1 MSSPPAPLPSQTI
14 GWHASSS
21 PVISLLPGELYFG
34 QRHLLKTL
42 LGSCVAITL
51 WHPQRQFGGMCHY
64 LLPHRT
70 RRPEEKLDGRYG
82 DEAVTTLVSALE
94 RAGTKSSDYICHLYG
109 GADTLSGATQTK
121 FNVGERNIEQ
131 AWTLIDRYGFQIDGI
146 DVGDDVPRHVS
157 IDLRTGLVD
166 VRRGPSVKAVPRAN

>member
-14 GWHASSS
+14 GWHAGSS

-34 QRHLLKTL
+34 QRHVLKTL

-51 WHPQRQFGGMCHY
+51 WHPQRQVGGMCHY
-64 LLPHRT
+64 LLPHRV

-82 DEAVTTLVSALE
+82 DEAVQTLVNAIA
-94 RAGTKSSDYICHLYG
+94 RTGAKTSDFICHLYG

-131 AWTLIDRYGFQIDGI
+131 AWTMIDRYGFQIDGI

-157 IDLRTGLVD
+157 IDLRSGLVD
-166 VRRGPSVKAVPRAN
+166 VRRGPPVKPATRTA